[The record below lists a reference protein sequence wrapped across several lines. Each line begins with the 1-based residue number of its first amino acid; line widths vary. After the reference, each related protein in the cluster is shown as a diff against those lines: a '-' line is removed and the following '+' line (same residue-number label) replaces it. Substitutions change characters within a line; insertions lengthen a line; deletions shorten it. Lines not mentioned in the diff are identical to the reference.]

1 EDENAKEMP
10 PVNDTCPTCNQ
21 TLPTGDIEKQ
31 KEEITKKWNQN
42 LLDVKA
48 TIEADGKRFNQDLK
62 AKNSDIE
69 AQKALIAEKKAELKS
84 ISEELHS
91 FIEEP
96 VEPEVDIKPLILAAL
111 EKHVEYN
118 QLKADAAKIQEELS
132 KPIEIDQASKEE
144 TDAKKADKYNIQ
156 TVIDALNQQL
166 GVKTTITKNK
176 QRIDE
181 LELQ

>member
-1 EDENAKEMP
+1 KNELNSHEQRLQQFVSEAENLQSKIDNLVKRWEDENAKEMP

-118 QLKADAAKIQEELS
+118 Q
-132 KPIEIDQASKEE
+132 
-144 TDAKKADKYNIQ
+144 
-156 TVIDALNQQL
+156 
-166 GVKTTITKNK
+166 
-176 QRIDE
+176 
-181 LELQ
+181 